1 MAVILAATLEIGP
14 RISAVQRLIL
24 HLRLETATIPNK
36 KLWQVHTYH
45 RLDSQNYNQY
55 WEVN

>member
-1 MAVILAATLEIGP
+1 MAVILAATLPIGP
-14 RISAVQRLIL
+14 RTSAVQRLTT
-24 HLRLETATIPNK
+24 HLRLETAKIPNK
-36 KLWQVHTYH
+36 KLWRGHTYH